1 MRLSYMR
8 RKIWLTLP
16 LALLLGFSLLALNLS
31 IKKKLVKKQVKA
43 AKIEVSDSLREGDII
58 FQVNVEGQGKA
69 IQLATKSKY
78 THVGVL
84 MKQEAG
90 WYVYEAVQPVCKTP
104 LKAFIASGD
113 SGHYVIMRLKM
124 ADSLL
129 SMDKLARM
137 KTYLIAQLGKD
148 YDPYFNWSD
157 SAMYCSELVWKCY
170 RKAEISLSDLRKL
183 KSYNLSH
190 PLVREILSE
199 RYGKKIPME
208 EKVVSPG
215 DLYNSTLLIKVSEG

>member
-1 MRLSYMR
+1 MR

-16 LALLLGFSLLALNLS
+16 LALLVGFSLLALNLS
-31 IKKKLVKKQVKA
+31 IKKKLVKRQGKA
-43 AKIEVSDSLREGDII
+43 TAVEVSDSLKEGDII

-84 MKQEAG
+84 MKQDAG

-113 SGHYVIMRLKM
+113 SGHYIIMRHRN

-129 SMDKLARM
+129 SMDKLAMM

-148 YDPYFNWSD
+148 YDPYFDWSD
-157 SAMYCSELVWKCY
+157 STMYCSELVWKCY
-170 RKAEISLSDLRKL
+170 RKAGISLSDLRKL
-183 KSYNLSH
+183 KSYDLGH
-190 PLVREILSE
+190 PLVKEILKE

-215 DLYNSTLLIKVSEG
+215 DLYNSPLLRLVSEG